1 MKVDLLIIA
10 KITIIVNTRG
20 KTNVSFSYQG
30 AEIDIKTD
38 TVFDFV
44 ILQAKQ
50 FIYNFKLDKCL
61 QTLLLPS
68 TTDAEIQNR

>member
-20 KTNVSFSYQG
+20 KTNVSLSYQG

-50 FIYNFKLDKCL
+50 YIYNCKLDKCL
-61 QTLLLPS
+61 PTLLLPS